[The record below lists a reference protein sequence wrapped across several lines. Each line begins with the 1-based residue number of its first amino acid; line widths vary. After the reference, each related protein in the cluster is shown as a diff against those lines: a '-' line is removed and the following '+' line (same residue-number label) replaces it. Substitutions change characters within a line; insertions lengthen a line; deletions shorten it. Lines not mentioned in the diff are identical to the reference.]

1 MLAEIR
7 TEEEMGKDA
16 FLVSIREA
24 SRIVGVPPHTIRYW
38 EKEFSEFLHP
48 PRTTGKQRRYGDDQL
63 GRLKT
68 IFRMLKEEGYSI
80 AGARRAL
87 ARQNQAAN
95 VEGRD
100 VEMLSSGMAEK
111 ILALVKNELQLQ
123 Y

>member
-1 MLAEIR
+1 
-7 TEEEMGKDA
+7 
-16 FLVSIREA
+16 
-24 SRIVGVPPHTIRYW
+24 
-38 EKEFSEFLHP
+38 
-48 PRTTGKQRRYGDDQL
+48 
-63 GRLKT
+63 
-68 IFRMLKEEGYSI
+68 MLKEEGYSI

>member
-1 MLAEIR
+1 MLAELR
-7 TEEEMGKDA
+7 TEEELDKDD

>member
-1 MLAEIR
+1 MLAELR
-7 TEEEMGKDA
+7 TEEELDKDD

-95 VEGRD
+95 VDGRD